1 MPGNK
6 THSFLEQFKK
16 YKVTD
21 AHHLGAPYD
30 TCSVMHYLD
39 TAFSKVSNSYQK
51 KDTPA
56 YNITQWARNGFEF
69 FEE

>member
-39 TAFSKVSNSYQK
+39 TAFSKVSYIYPKN
-51 KDTPA
+51 DTPP
-56 YNITQWARNGFEF
+56 YNISMT
-69 FEE
+69 